1 MKYCAIWWDFH
12 SRRNGSNK
20 EGRTLV
26 MEIRAESSEKSIM
39 SVAFSVPSTQ
49 RSTRRLVIEKRSGL
63 LNMDWSELWEYRE
76 LLYALVWR
84 ELQIRYKQTAIG
96 VSWVLL
102 QPLVTMLI
110 FTVIFG
116 HLAKLP
122 SDGVWYP
129 VFALTALLPWT
140 YFSQAVSRSAV
151 ALVGN
156 ANLVSKVYFPRVL
169 LPLSMVVAPLVDL
182 MLSLVLLFG
191 LLMYAGIP
199 LSLRVIT
206 LPAFILVA
214 MLTAFGVSL
223 FVSAANV
230 KYRDVGH
237 AIPFMI
243 QIWMFVSPIVYP
255 VSLVPEHWKWL
266 YGLNP
271 LTGVIEGF
279 RWALL
284 GQTAPDLI
292 IMAASVA
299 AFSILVIA
307 GLMYFRQMEMQFA
320 DVI

>member
-1 MKYCAIWWDFH
+1 MQSDTGALAKTV
-12 SRRNGSNK
+12 SR
-20 EGRTLV
+20 
-26 MEIRAESSEKSIM
+26 ESPLNTTMIVPKRKIIIENRRGL
-39 SVAFSVPSTQ
+39 FS
-49 RSTRRLVIEKRSGL
+49 
-63 LNMDWSELWEYRE
+63 MDWMELWEYRE
-76 LLYALVWR
+76 LLYALVGR
-84 ELQIRYKQTAIG
+84 ELKVRYKQTAIG
-96 VSWVLL
+96 VSWVIL
-102 QPLVTMLI
+102 QPLITVLI

-116 HLAKLP
+116 KLAKIP

-140 YFSQAVSRSAV
+140 YFSQAVSRATV

-156 ANLVSKVYFPRVL
+156 ANLVNKVYFPRIL
-169 LPLSMVVAPLVDL
+169 LPLSMVIAPLVDL
-182 MLSLVLLFG
+182 ALSMALLFVLLV
-191 LLMYAGIP
+191 YAGIP
-199 LSLRVIT
+199 LTLRVMT
-206 LPAFILVA
+206 LPIFVVMA

-237 AIPFMI
+237 AIPFVI

-255 VSLVPEHWKWL
+255 ASLVPDHWKWL

-271 LTGVIEGF
+271 LTGVIDGF

-292 IMAASVA
+292 VMAASFAV
-299 AFSILVIA
+299 FCIVLLA
-307 GLMYFRQMEMQFA
+307 GLVYFRHMERQFA